1 MEPLTE
7 PQIAEKLKTLNGWKR
22 NDLEGQPGITKVFP
36 MSDFLNGL
44 GFVTRV
50 AVLAEKLNHHPDIVL
65 TYSKVSVHLTTH
77 RPAGLTQ
84 KDFELAGEIDQIK
97 TG

>member
-7 PQIAEKLKTLNGWKR
+7 AQITEKMRTLNGWKR
-22 NDLEGQPGITKVFP
+22 NDLEGQPGILKVFP
-36 MSDFLNGL
+36 TGDFLSGL
-44 GFVTRV
+44 AFVTRV

-77 RPAGLTQ
+77 RPSGLTQ
-84 KDFELAGEIDQIK
+84 KDFELAGEIDHLK
-97 TG
+97 SA